1 MKLLGEPL
9 FARDAK
15 GQLASRIGTI
25 FVKSDGLVT
34 LKGVHATQRLAWIKE
49 LNRER
54 QQAGLAPLSD
64 FEIDEEMA
72 SSVDLLFD
80 ERTVLIRPD
89 PDAMELAFEADEM
102 LQKLVS
108 KRCIRY
114 LNTHDAQVRD
124 ALRAHGENW
133 RMSRLP
139 VSVEEMRILISSS
152 LAAIETLPIFYYNR
166 STGTRFL
173 TLAQFANLG
182 NQPDD
187 LFRQQ
192 LEEIVEYAA
201 RRNRFW
207 YPEIDIFPTGCAFT
221 RQAFEALNAANLPI
235 SALRAAYRKLLD
247 TFRAALPAELR
258 DESDANIE
266 WRNRMCS
273 ALTQQPNAVDAE
285 ELIQDISP
293 EFYRQIEWLPGC
305 RIVKGELIFDPVC
318 DESDVYPEDIDLK
331 ALCDPRAKAVIFNY
345 LREYNTIEYIN
356 IGRIGHSLSTRA
368 PVSHRAPVYIV
379 QVKEAG
385 KTKPDLRILR
395 FQKWGVKEH
404 LDDGKDL
411 LRAVMEAMDY
421 TDYILDRRLGCQQLG
436 MNLPPRLATGRIAE
450 TYNGHNEA
458 YRSARFWSVYF
469 ERAYVSGCATDK
481 IMPDRYADPAFNR
494 RLARLLGEA
503 AAVNCIVG
511 RANVELQVMFD
522 DGDEVIRM
530 DADGL
535 PEHLIISDHT
545 GSFSQYD
552 IRLERD
558 ADAYAGP
565 VNRRAAHMP
574 NAKEVAALYLEAF
587 QQRFEQVQQ
596 EYRRRKT
603 AFDSLFKHRPLDRKG
618 SIAYRWQCVLAR
630 LDTTDAAE
638 LCATIRSHMEVSV
651 S

>member
-1 MKLLGEPL
+1 MKILGEPL
-9 FARDAK
+9 FARDSS
-15 GQLASRIGTI
+15 GQLVSRIGTI

-34 LKGVHATQRLAWIKE
+34 LKGVHATQRFAWIKE
-49 LNRER
+49 LNQTRR
-54 QQAGLAPLSD
+54 AAGLEPLSD
-64 FEIDEEMA
+64 PEIDEEMA
-72 SSVDLLFD
+72 NSVDLLFD
-80 ERTVLIRPD
+80 DRTVLIRPD
-89 PDAMELAFEADEM
+89 PNAMELAFEADEM
-102 LQKLVS
+102 LQMLVS

-114 LNTHDAQVRD
+114 LNTQDARVRD
-124 ALRAHGENW
+124 ALRARGENW

-139 VSVEEMRILISSS
+139 VSVAEMRLLISSS
-152 LAAIETLPIFYYNR
+152 LAAIEVQPIYYYNR

-173 TLAQFANLG
+173 TLAQFASLENL
-182 NQPDD
+182 PDD
-187 LFRQQ
+187 LFRRQ

-221 RQAFEALNAANLPI
+221 RQAFEALNTQDLPI
-235 SALRAAYRKLLD
+235 QALRAAYRKLLD
-247 TFRAALPAELR
+247 TFREALPAELH
-258 DESDANIE
+258 DESGDNID

-318 DESDVYPEDIDLK
+318 DEGDAHPENADLK
-331 ALCDPRAKAVIFNY
+331 ALCDPRAKAIIFNY

-356 IGRIGHSLSTRA
+356 IGCIENSLSIRA
-368 PVSHRAPVYIV
+368 PVPHRAPVYIV
-379 QVKEAG
+379 QLKEAD
-385 KTKPDLRILR
+385 KEKPDVRILR

-450 TYNGHNEA
+450 TYTGKNAA
-458 YRSARFWSVYF
+458 YHGARFWSVYF
-469 ERAYVSGCATDK
+469 ERAYVNGCATDK
-481 IMPDRYADPAFNR
+481 ISPARYTNPEFNR
-494 RLARLLGEA
+494 RLARLLGKA
-503 AAVNCIVG
+503 AAVNCMVG
-511 RANVELQVMFD
+511 RTNLDLQVIFD
-522 DGDEVIRM
+522 DGDEVIQL

-535 PEHLIISDHT
+535 PEHLIVADHT
-545 GSFSQYD
+545 GSFTQYD
-552 IRLERD
+552 MRLERD
-558 ADAYAGP
+558 AEAYAGP
-565 VNRRAAHMP
+565 VNRRAKLMP
-574 NAKEVAALYLEAF
+574 NAGEFATCYLEAF

-596 EYRRRKT
+596 EYRRRR
-603 AFDSLFKHRPLDRKG
+603 AGFDALFKHRPLDRKG

-630 LDTTDAAE
+630 LDTTDAAA
-638 LCATIRSHMEVSV
+638 LCEAIRSHVEVPV

>member
-9 FARDAK
+9 FARDPK
-15 GQLASRIGTI
+15 GHLASRIGTI

-34 LKGVHATQRLAWIKE
+34 LKGVHATQRLAWIRE
-49 LNRER
+49 LNRGRHE
-54 QQAGLAPLSD
+54 AGQSALGEL
-64 FEIDEEMA
+64 EIDEEMA

-80 ERTVLIRPD
+80 DHTVLIRPD
-89 PDAMELAFEADEM
+89 PYAMDLAFEADEM

-114 LNTHDAQVRD
+114 LNTHNAQVRD
-124 ALRAHGENW
+124 ALRARGENW

-139 VSVEEMRILISSS
+139 VSVEEMRLLISAS
-152 LAAIETLPIFYYNR
+152 LAAIEALPIYYYNR

-173 TLAQFANLG
+173 TLAQFADVE
-182 NQPDD
+182 NQSDT

-192 LEEIVEYAA
+192 LEEIVQYAA
-201 RRNRFW
+201 QRNRFG
-207 YPEIDIFPTGCAFT
+207 YPEIDIFPPGCAFT
-221 RQAFEALNAANLPI
+221 RQAFEALNTETLPCN
-235 SALRAAYRKLLD
+235 ALRAAYRKLLE

-258 DESDANIE
+258 DESTANIE

-285 ELIQDISP
+285 ELIHDISP

-305 RIVKGELIFDPVC
+305 RIEKGELIFDPVC
-318 DESDVYPEDIDLK
+318 EECDMYPDDPDLA

-345 LREYNTIEYIN
+345 LREYDTIEYIN
-356 IGRIGHSLSTRA
+356 IGRIGHSLSARV

-385 KTKPDLRILR
+385 KAKPDLRILR

-404 LDDGKDL
+404 LDEGKDL
-411 LRAVMEAMDY
+411 LRSVMEAMDY

-436 MNLPPRLATGRIAE
+436 MNLPPRLAAGRIAE
-450 TYNGHNEA
+450 TYAGRNEA
-458 YRSARFWSVYF
+458 CRGARFWSVYF

-481 IMPDRYADPAFNR
+481 IMPDRYANVEFNR
-494 RLARLLGEA
+494 GFARLLGAA

-511 RANVELQVMFD
+511 RANLELQVMFD
-522 DGDEVIRM
+522 DGDEVIELG
-530 DADGL
+530 ADGQ
-535 PEHLIISDHT
+535 PAHLVISDHT
-545 GSFSQYD
+545 GSFTQYD

-558 ADAYAGP
+558 AAAYAGP
-565 VNRRAAHMP
+565 VNRRARHMP
-574 NAKEVAALYLEAF
+574 NADEFAALYLEAF
-587 QQRFEQVQQ
+587 QQRFTQVQQ

-603 AFDSLFKHRPLDRKG
+603 AFDSLFKHRPLDRAG

-630 LDTTDAAE
+630 LDATDAAA
-638 LCATIRSHMEVSV
+638 LCSAIRSHMEVSAP
-651 S
+651 

>member
-1 MKLLGEPL
+1 
-9 FARDAK
+9 
-15 GQLASRIGTI
+15 
-25 FVKSDGLVT
+25 
-34 LKGVHATQRLAWIKE
+34 
-49 LNRER
+49 
-54 QQAGLAPLSD
+54 
-64 FEIDEEMA
+64 
-72 SSVDLLFD
+72 
-80 ERTVLIRPD
+80 
-89 PDAMELAFEADEM
+89 
-102 LQKLVS
+102 
-108 KRCIRY
+108 
-114 LNTHDAQVRD
+114 
-124 ALRAHGENW
+124 
-133 RMSRLP
+133 
-139 VSVEEMRILISSS
+139 
-152 LAAIETLPIFYYNR
+152 
-166 STGTRFL
+166 
-173 TLAQFANLG
+173 
-182 NQPDD
+182 
-187 LFRQQ
+187 
-192 LEEIVEYAA
+192 VEYAA

-458 YRSARFWSVYF
+458 YRGARFWSVYF